1 MLSPRSCR
9 TRSPGLSSSLPLA
22 SIPFFQGGFHTDT
35 RSQGKPLPTDIRLR
49 GIRLDVSVCGNDDKV
64 NRWSSERRVPSSLG
78 LSRVATE
85 KDEANRW
92 SSERRVPSSLGLSRV
107 ATEEDEVNLFCHYF
121 RNPKTSDFFGQKYG
135 CFASKVRMFASK
147 KSDVFEF
154 PFLWDVSA
162 FFLLPLPKKK
172 FREKSYISYTIR
184 REVL

>member
-49 GIRLDVSVCGNDDKV
+49 GIRLDVSVCGNDEEGEVNGRSSERRVPSPLGLSRVVTEEDEA
-64 NRWSSERRVPSSLG
+64 NRWSSERRVPSPLG

-85 KDEANRW
+85 EDEANRW

-107 ATEEDEVNLFCHYF
+107 ATEEDEVNLFSHYF
-121 RNPKTSDFFGQKYG
+121 SESENIGLLW
-135 CFASKVRMFASK
+135 AKVRMFCIEST
-147 KSDVFEF
+147 DVC
-154 PFLWDVSA
+154 L
-162 FFLLPLPKKK
+162 K
-172 FREKSYISYTIR
+172 
-184 REVL
+184 EVRCF